1 MRTALPCPQPQ
12 VPMPV
17 TASFL
22 LDIRFEPLKLHVGAY
37 LHILIRNVGTYFS
50 QLPICYSYITTRVP
64 WAAAPALIKVDKKGQ
79 KPVQFSGKRH
89 SVSIK
94 LSKQQKRT
102 FSLATS
108 QIDEATDQSGTS
120 LGLTLRPT
128 SICRGAICQV

>member
-37 LHILIRNVGTYFS
+37 LHFDQKRRYLFFS
-50 QLPICYSYITTRVP
+50 AICYLYITTRVP
-64 WAAAPALIKVDKKGQ
+64 WTATPALIKVDKKGQ

-94 LSKQQKRT
+94 LSKQQKRDL
-102 FSLATS
+102 FSGH
-108 QIDEATDQSGTS
+108 ITD
-120 LGLTLRPT
+120 R
-128 SICRGAICQV
+128 